1 MASSELV
8 QVITGDGAFDQP
20 ALERL
25 MASSSSSSSSSAGGA
40 AWADATKKND
50 YQVVAIMGPQSS
62 GKSTL
67 MNYLV
72 R

>member
-1 MASSELV
+1 MSSSSADLV

-25 MASSSSSSSSSAGGA
+25 MASSSSSSSSSPAAG
-40 AWADATKKND
+40 WADAKND

>member
-1 MASSELV
+1 MASSSPAELV

-25 MASSSSSSSSSAGGA
+25 MTASSSSPAGGS
-40 AWADATKKND
+40 WADVKND

-72 R
+72 RC

>member
-40 AWADATKKND
+40 WADATKKND